1 MERTANETHVP
12 VLAKLIGLVL
22 AMFSTLVAVG
32 IAHPEK
38 ALAADIPST
47 ATITVGTMHP
57 YPSSVVGTRDY
68 YYNGTRAYCFEPQK
82 LGFGGTYPTMTLED
96 GRNIYHTTW
105 SASSIRAA
113 MYHSYGLPGFNKAQW
128 PTMNWRGT
136 PMTDADYIIASHI
149 VLSDLVSANGD
160 QAMSGGDQNFKDWV
174 GNNLLAYYQGSGPHE
189 DHTQWQITY
198 DDDVPSSFQAFLVNP
213 NTATQGFIAY
223 RFIPTAKLTIDK
235 ETSIADGVYSVIV
248 QGNDLYSLS
257 GAEYGVYSD
266 AGATNQIGTVTTGAD
281 GVSDKIEVTVTD
293 LDDGS
298 TVYYKEL
305 KAPAGYALDSTVYST
320 TLTAGE
326 DTTTSAMDIPHNIHS
341 DVTVD
346 KDTVN
351 IIEAEGNTSL
361 AGATYRIEYYD
372 VDTSNVSS
380 NDMATTLAGKAPL
393 ASAEFQTGSDGQLHF
408 ADAKAVNGT
417 TWAYTSNGQNFMP
430 VGTMRI
436 TEVKAPA
443 GYELDK
449 TPRYASLSAAGDG
462 EHDVI
467 VTDPETGTSNVKS
480 VEPVKYVG
488 TVSGEK
494 QDSDAKASYAQ
505 GDAKLDATYSLYNN
519 SVNGDG
525 GKTGDGSVFYGG
537 KKVAS
542 AKGTTEANL
551 MATVK
556 ADAKTGAW
564 KFTDLPYGTYT
575 VKETKAATG
584 YLLDSDWSYTFTIDE
599 GHRSVTPER
608 QNADDVIRGGLSVGK
623 AELESMTY
631 DAQGASSLD
640 GAEFTVYNYS
650 AHDVWTLNGTRV
662 GNHQPYATLS
672 TKATDDGHIA
682 ATAVRDLP
690 YGTYV
695 VRETKAP
702 EGHELNNGYSFTVEV
717 RADGTVY
724 HYDTIANGTNDKSQ
738 GSAATNQVFREDFN
752 FTKKGSSDK
761 DRMANVA
768 FMVTSDTTGESHVIV
783 TDENGFYNS
792 SASFNKHTTNTNA
805 NDAAVTKADDGSY
818 VVDESKLDAS
828 AGTWFYGYANG
839 SDDAAKVKV
848 NNGLSAFPYDIYTV
862 TELPSSAN
870 EGKELVTFHLTMHRD
885 NYSLDY
891 GTVYDDTVGIHTQ
904 AENPDTGTQTASAAE
919 KCVIS
924 DAVNYEGLTAGKGYT
939 LTGTLHIVNE
949 DGSDGG
955 VIKDAAGNDVTAT
968 KDFTPASSS
977 GIEHMTFTF
986 DASKLQGKTTVVF
999 EDVYSDGVKVAAH
1012 ANISDENQTVR
1023 FPSVHTTATA
1033 EDGSKV
1039 APASETATI
1048 VDTVAYDNLT
1058 VGESYTV
1065 SGTLHLRDADGNDAG
1080 TVKDASGND
1089 VVASKSF
1096 VASEKSGTVE
1106 VEFSFD
1112 ASQLQ
1117 GRTVV
1122 VFEDLMQD
1130 AKTLATHANISD
1142 ENQTVR
1148 FPSVHTTLTDTASP
1162 SPKMANATSHV
1173 SLTDTVAYSGL
1184 EVGKEY
1190 TMSGTLHLRDAD
1202 GNDAGVVKDAA
1213 GKEVTATKTFTPKS
1227 ADGTVEVTFD
1237 FDAPK
1242 LAGSTVVAFE
1252 TVSHDGIDYATHADI
1267 SDEGQTVR
1275 LPKVTSVMVAN
1286 GLKETLASDDVSLV
1300 DTVKLANAED
1310 GTYGVEGYL
1319 HVIDPK
1325 GNDMGILLTDGTV
1338 YDSALDKV
1346 SEIPA
1351 IDPHATDDESQTKG
1365 GIVAAA
1371 DGSAVDVA
1379 PAVDLTNEKV
1389 PENAVTGTGTIEVK
1403 DGAGEGSAD
1412 VTFEFDGS
1420 ALAGYKV
1427 VAFEKMFA
1435 QNDDGSNAKAIGTG
1449 CDLTDVDETVSFP
1462 QIGTTLTGDG
1472 GEKEVD
1478 SKVIDF
1484 TDTVDYS
1491 NLTPGKEYVMHG
1503 QLVTPD
1509 GDDVKVIAE
1518 AETKFTA
1525 SETGSGSVDV
1535 VFEGVDVSNMA
1546 GQKVVAFEDVR
1557 DGDIVVASHAD
1568 IEDEGQTVKVRPDT
1582 PPTPNESK
1590 PDDKPSQKSG
1600 SAPTSMPHLGN
1611 NPMAIIALVIVAAAA
1626 VAGGVTFYRQKR
1638 GNKD

>member
-986 DASKLQGKTTVVF
+986 DAS
-999 EDVYSDGVKVAAH
+999 
-1012 ANISDENQTVR
+1012 
-1023 FPSVHTTATA
+1023 
-1033 EDGSKV
+1033 
-1039 APASETATI
+1039 
-1048 VDTVAYDNLT
+1048 
-1058 VGESYTV
+1058 
-1065 SGTLHLRDADGNDAG
+1065 
-1080 TVKDASGND
+1080 
-1089 VVASKSF
+1089 
-1096 VASEKSGTVE
+1096 
-1106 VEFSFD
+1106 
-1112 ASQLQ
+1112 QLQ